1 MLRYK
6 ENFIFIAIKYLF
18 SELQSTI
25 IKKPHQENTT
35 ISFKVKTLE

>member
-18 SELQSTI
+18 SELQPTI
-25 IKKPHQENTT
+25 MVEASSGKHYYKFQG
-35 ISFKVKTLE
+35 